1 MPSHHTPH
9 DQSLQLERRNNG
21 GLPRGENG
29 LPLNGAQSFSESSE
43 RVVAYLNAHTPL
55 ADWSVSRVVHGE
67 QVHVHVHQEQL
78 LSTGARINWNESF
91 CSRMASGAAHV
102 VRDSRADPDYSDLG
116 ASEYVGAYA
125 GYTISDDRGE
135 MFGVLCGVR
144 PEPLSND
151 EQLDEQLL
159 NLLSELLSTQLEL
172 ARGIDR
178 ERRRIEMSEALANTD
193 ALTGLL
199 NRRGW
204 DAIVAD
210 AQERLESFGDA
221 VAVAIVDLD
230 GLKQVNDTLG
240 HAAGDDLIV
249 RAART
254 LREAGTTAC
263 HVARYGGDE
272 FTILAN
278 GVVPSQAAT
287 FFETFDAA
295 LESAGIAA
303 SCGFAAAEPGL
314 ASLADCLS
322 TADRMMY
329 QRKHGAR

>member
-1 MPSHHTPH
+1 MT
-9 DQSLQLERRNNG
+9 ERRNSG
-21 GLPRGENG
+21 GLPLGEDG
-29 LPLNGAQSFSESSE
+29 LPLNGAQAFSESSE

-67 QVHVHVHQEQL
+67 QVHVHVHQDQL
-78 LSTGARINWNESF
+78 LSTGARVAWKESF

-102 VRDSRADPDYSDLG
+102 VRDSRIDPDYSDLG

-144 PEPLSND
+144 SEPLADD

-159 NLLSELLSTQLEL
+159 KLFSELLSTQLEL

-178 ERRRIEMSEALANTD
+178 ERRRIELSEALANTD

-204 DAIVAD
+204 DAMVAD
-210 AQERLESFGDA
+210 AQERLVSFGDA
-221 VAVAIVDLD
+221 VAVAVVDLN
-230 GLKQVNDTLG
+230 GLKQVNDTQG
-240 HAAGDDLIV
+240 HTAGDELII
-249 RAART
+249 RAAQT
-254 LREAGTTAC
+254 LKEAGGASC

-272 FTILAN
+272 FMILAN

-287 FFETFDAA
+287 FFEAFETA
-295 LESAGIAA
+295 LASAGVAA

-322 TADRMMY
+322 EADRMMY
-329 QRKHGAR
+329 QRKHSVR